1 MKPVVRKIYEFFS
14 DIGIRDKLFLSFLF
28 LISIPVLVI
37 AVRSSIISSSIIE
50 QKTKRYSHDILYQ
63 TTKTMETRLEK
74 IEDISFNIIMNQE
87 VQQMLSSANSGRL
100 DEYEAAQTSIRMEKI
115 LSSHVLYHDEINAI
129 YAISFGGYV
138 YELDKTKQRYG
149 LMEEQLDIIL
159 DAKGST
165 VWFGGLPN
173 KRIVVLTRSINSTRT
188 QKPIGYLIMYID
200 ESFLFELI
208 RSTHSVLEGNIFIL
222 DVNGITVS
230 NSDKEFIGVRAK
242 VSGINLQSK
251 AYYFTTQM
259 IDDTL
264 HYVAQSEPMKNGWRI
279 VTTVPVSVYQSEIIR
294 LRNSIIL
301 FALLILVLSI
311 LCAWGIAM
319 SISRPIR
326 RLSSIMVQFGKG
338 DFTVRCPEGA
348 KDETGRL
355 SETFNQM
362 AENIN
367 ILVQKVYEGH
377 LMKREAEL
385 KSLQMQINPHFLYN
399 TLETINWMARVHG
412 TEDIGIMVKSLG
424 DLMRATINDKDYVM
438 LADEINNLNNY
449 LKIQKYRYGNKF
461 EAGFE
466 IDPNTKKLY
475 VPKLILQP
483 LVENAIYHGIEPSIE
498 KGVIQIKTMLDNK
511 ELIITVYDSGIGMTH
526 DTISRV
532 LDINSKEDNFTSHS
546 IGLQNVIRRIKT
558 LFGDDYGLEI
568 HSELG
573 EWTRIIVRLPV
584 MFEVPKDL

>member
-1 MKPVVRKIYEFFS
+1 
-14 DIGIRDKLFLSFLF
+14 
-28 LISIPVLVI
+28 
-37 AVRSSIISSSIIE
+37 
-50 QKTKRYSHDILYQ
+50 
-63 TTKTMETRLEK
+63 
-74 IEDISFNIIMNQE
+74 
-87 VQQMLSSANSGRL
+87 
-100 DEYEAAQTSIRMEKI
+100 
-115 LSSHVLYHDEINAI
+115 
-129 YAISFGGYV
+129 
-138 YELDKTKQRYG
+138 
-149 LMEEQLDIIL
+149 
-159 DAKGST
+159 
-165 VWFGGLPN
+165 
-173 KRIVVLTRSINSTRT
+173 
-188 QKPIGYLIMYID
+188 
-200 ESFLFELI
+200 
-208 RSTHSVLEGNIFIL
+208 
-222 DVNGITVS
+222 
-230 NSDKEFIGVRAK
+230 
-242 VSGINLQSK
+242 
-251 AYYFTTQM
+251 
-259 IDDTL
+259 
-264 HYVAQSEPMKNGWRI
+264 
-279 VTTVPVSVYQSEIIR
+279 
-294 LRNSIIL
+294 
-301 FALLILVLSI
+301 
-311 LCAWGIAM
+311 
-319 SISRPIR
+319 
-326 RLSSIMVQFGKG
+326 MVQFGKG

-348 KDETGRL
+348 KDEAGRL

-367 ILVQKVYEGH
+367 ILVQKVYEEH

-438 LADEINNLNNY
+438 LADEINSLNNY